1 MENLYH
7 NQNVNTYFV
16 VVVLK
21 SYLKLLKNFFLE
33 TRTNKMNT
41 VQIINILTK
50 TSFIKLLTFITSY
63 IEVI

>member
-50 TSFIKLLTFITSY
+50 TSFIKLLTFITSF

>member
-1 MENLYH
+1 MENFYH

-50 TSFIKLLTFITSY
+50 TIFIKLLTFITSY
-63 IEVI
+63 IEVM